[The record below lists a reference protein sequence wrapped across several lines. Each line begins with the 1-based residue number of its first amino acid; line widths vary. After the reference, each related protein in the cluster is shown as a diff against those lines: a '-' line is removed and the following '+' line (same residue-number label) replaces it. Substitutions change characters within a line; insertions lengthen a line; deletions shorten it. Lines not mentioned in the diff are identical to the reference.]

1 MAKEYQQSE
10 KNNSQLNDDGPDTPW
25 AWEPQEIAQLEDALR
40 KTHTERFRI
49 MMRLIRIGKMLSNAK
64 ITHQKID

>member
-25 AWEPQEIAQLEDALR
+25 TWEPQEIAQLEDALQ
-40 KTHTERFRI
+40 KSHTERFRI
-49 MMRLIRIGKMLSNAK
+49 MAKLMRRAIMLNNAK
-64 ITHQKID
+64 ITRKKV